1 MIILLRNEEKYSRF
15 SFGGFTGLLTLYFQ
29 TYFMKAPLL
38 FLFSALSELGMIVIL
53 TIVGGG
59 TSYVPIAIAGSLV
72 SGTFLIG
79 SGQMPVELRNL
90 NQSKFRNM
98 IVSSPVNP
106 IAFIFAVSIGSGVH
120 LIIQLIILIAILIIL
135 THISLIAL
143 IQIIF
148 SLVLLWVFGISFGY
162 FLSIRNVSNVKLRQ
176 ITQILRIFF
185 VLFAPIYY
193 PATFLHPL
201 ILQQIALVLPTT
213 NTAII
218 LRNLT
223 GNADVVKGTTLV
235 LNWSILLIWTI
246 ILFLIAIKSRRWEDI

>member
-1 MIILLRNEEKYSRF
+1 MLNQDERYSRF
-15 SFGGFTGLLTLYFQ
+15 RFGGFTGLFSLYFQ

-38 FLFSALSELGMIVIL
+38 FLFSALSELGMIFIL

-59 TSYVPIAIAGSLV
+59 IKYVPIAIAGSLV

-120 LIIQLIILIAILIIL
+120 LIIQLVILITILILL
-135 THISLIAL
+135 THMALISLF
-143 IQIIF
+143 QIIVG
-148 SLVLLWVFGISFGY
+148 LVLLWIFGISFGY
-162 FLSIRNVSNVKLRQ
+162 FLAIRNVSNVKLRQ

-193 PATFLHPL
+193 PATQLHPF

-218 LRNLT
+218 IRNLIGHT
-223 GNADVVKGTTLV
+223 DIVKGTTLV
-235 LNWSILLIWTI
+235 LSWFILVIWTI
-246 ILFLIAIKSRRWEDI
+246 IIFLLAVKSRRWEDI